1 MSTVRRG
8 EGMGTQIVVATF
20 GGIDT
25 AQHALDTLQR
35 LEREGW
41 VKTLDASV
49 LVRDQDGQVSIRD
62 TQDVDAPRGA
72 LAGAITGG
80 LLGLLAGPVGAAAG
94 PLAAPA
100 GGGVGA
106 SLMRFGFDRDD
117 LQAIAAELQPGTSA
131 IVAAVEP

>member
-1 MSTVRRG
+1 MA
-8 EGMGTQIVVATF
+8 TQIVVATF

-80 LLGLLAGPVGAAAG
+80 LLGLLAGPVGAAAR
-94 PLAAPA
+94 AA
-100 GGGVGA
+100 
-106 SLMRFGFDRDD
+106 
-117 LQAIAAELQPGTSA
+117 
-131 IVAAVEP
+131 